1 VSAVQP
7 YQPAL
12 GDWVFVD
19 DRACRVVVK
28 VDAGGVGVG
37 VEGGHDTPGPWERP
51 GSSWLPGWS
60 GFYGWVPASHLRPAT
75 PAEIQAA
82 QLELMATQGL

>member
-1 VSAVQP
+1 
-7 YQPAL
+7 
-12 GDWVFVD
+12 VFVD

-37 VEGGHDTPGPWERP
+37 VEGGYGTPGPWERP

-82 QLELMATQGL
+82 QLELMAAQGL